1 MYERIIE
8 QNYGDHK
15 NLLIPC
21 PFCGKVST
29 IKLDIEK
36 TKLFDKG
43 MEAYQ
48 NGALM
53 QNAFPFL
60 SADERELL
68 ISGMCPKCW
77 ESM

>member
-1 MYERIIE
+1 MYGRIIE

-21 PFCGKVST
+21 PCCGSTST
-29 IKLDIEK
+29 IKLDAK
-36 TKLFDKG
+36 QTRQFDEG
-43 MEAYQ
+43 MKKYEA
-48 NGALM
+48 GELT

-60 SADERELL
+60 NPDERELL
-68 ISGMCPKCW
+68 ISGICPKCW